1 MGIGMGIGIEID
13 MEMSIGIGGFITL
26 FILIGLRFPIALA
39 MLLVGGGGTVMLV
52 GWKALLGKFYADPY
66 YLFTSHY
73 LAVIPLFLLMGQ
85 FAFHSGMSHSLFV
98 CANKL
103 LGRRRGG
110 VAMAV
115 IGACAVFGSICGS
128 SIATAATMGRV
139 ALPEMKRLNYSKSLA
154 AGSVAVGG
162 TLGTLIPPSIVLIIY
177 AVLTE
182 QNLVKMFL
190 AALVPGIIAVVG
202 YFITI
207 MIVVRLVPTTL
218 KAKEDFSKTTEQDGG
233 RERKLD
239 KAYKLE
245 QRQIAETRTVSPSQ
259 ISPQEI
265 SLPQASP
272 SGEATASH
280 LPTIL
285 PTILVLALVIGGI
298 YVGVFTANEGAAI
311 GCILT
316 AAMALFNKRLSFN
329 VYAKCMKEAALTTG
343 MIYMVLLGAA
353 FFSSFLALTQ
363 LPASAATWV
372 GNADLHPYLVLAL
385 ILGLYIVLGCIMDT
399 IAMLILTLPIFF
411 PIVLA
416 LDFGM
421 SPEEVAIWFG
431 ILTLITVEMG
441 LITPPIGLNIFVI
454 NSLDKDIS
462 TSECFRGVIPFLLS
476 DILRVILLIAV
487 PTLTLGAVRWLTG

>member
-1 MGIGMGIGIEID
+1 MGFGMGLGIEFDMGID
-13 MEMSIGIGGFITL
+13 MEMSIGIGGFIAM
-26 FILIGLRFPIALA
+26 FVLIGLRFPIALA
-39 MLLVGGGGTVMLV
+39 MLLVGGGGTVILV

-98 CANKL
+98 YANKL

-218 KAKEDFSKTTEQDGG
+218 RAKDDVSNKTTTQNGG
-233 RERKLD
+233 GEERKFD
-239 KAYKLE
+239 KSYTLE

-259 ISPQEI
+259 IS
-265 SLPQASP
+265 S
-272 SGEATASH
+272 SGETTASH

-363 LPASAATWV
+363 LPASAAAWV

-476 DILRVILLIAV
+476 DILRVILLIAA
-487 PTLTLGAVRWLTG
+487 PTLTLGVVRWLAG

>member
-1 MGIGMGIGIEID
+1 MGIGIEFDMGID
-13 MEMSIGIGGFITL
+13 MGIGIGIGGFIAM
-26 FILIGLRFPIALA
+26 FVLIGLRFPIALA

-207 MIVVRLVPTTL
+207 MIVVRLAPTTL
-218 KAKEDFSKTTEQDGG
+218 RARNDLSNKTTTQDGG
-233 RERKLD
+233 GEERKLD
-239 KAYKLE
+239 KSYKLE
-245 QRQIAETRTVSPSQ
+245 QRQVAETRTVSPHETSPSQ
-259 ISPQEI
+259 ISPR
-265 SLPQASP
+265 
-272 SGEATASH
+272 GEATASH

-363 LPASAATWV
+363 LPASAAAWV

-476 DILRVILLIAV
+476 DILRVLLLIAA
-487 PTLTLGAVRWLTG
+487 PTLTLGAVRWLAG

>member
-1 MGIGMGIGIEID
+1 MGIGVEMG
-13 MEMSIGIGGFITL
+13 IGIGGFIAL

-207 MIVVRLVPTTL
+207 MIVVRLVPTTIRAKDDVS
-218 KAKEDFSKTTEQDGG
+218 KAKAADDSTPTALMSKDDSS
-233 RERKLD
+233 K
-239 KAYKLE
+239 
-245 QRQIAETRTVSPSQ
+245 
-259 ISPQEI
+259 
-265 SLPQASP
+265 ASP
-272 SGEATASH
+272 SDETTASH

-363 LPASAATWV
+363 LPASAAAWV

-462 TSECFRGVIPFLLS
+462 ASECFRGVVPFLLS
-476 DILRVILLIAV
+476 DIVRVILLIAV

>member
-1 MGIGMGIGIEID
+1 MGIGIEFD
-13 MEMSIGIGGFITL
+13 MGIGIGIGGFIAM
-26 FILIGLRFPIALA
+26 FVLIGLRFPIALA

-103 LGRRRGG
+103 LGRQRGG

-190 AALVPGIIAVVG
+190 AALVPGIITVVG

-207 MIVVRLVPTTL
+207 MIVVRLAPTTL
-218 KAKEDFSKTTEQDGG
+218 RAKNDVSKAKVADDSAPTALMSKD
-233 RERKLD
+233 D
-239 KAYKLE
+239 SSKA
-245 QRQIAETRTVSPSQ
+245 SPSQ
-259 ISPQEI
+259 IS
-265 SLPQASP
+265 S

-363 LPASAATWV
+363 LPASAAAWI

-462 TSECFRGVIPFLLS
+462 ASECFRGVIPFLLS
-476 DILRVILLIAV
+476 DILRVLLLIAA
-487 PTLTLGAVRWLTG
+487 PTLTLGAVRWLAG

>member
-1 MGIGMGIGIEID
+1 MGLGIEFDMGIDMGIG
-13 MEMSIGIGGFITL
+13 IGIGGFIAM
-26 FILIGLRFPIALA
+26 FVLIGLRFPIALA
-39 MLLVGGGGTVMLV
+39 MLLVGGGGTVILV

-98 CANKL
+98 YANKL

-218 KAKEDFSKTTEQDGG
+218 KAKEDLSLAKVADDYAPAALMSKDDSS
-233 RERKLD
+233 K
-239 KAYKLE
+239 
-245 QRQIAETRTVSPSQ
+245 
-259 ISPQEI
+259 
-265 SLPQASP
+265 ASP

-363 LPASAATWV
+363 LPASAAAWV

-476 DILRVILLIAV
+476 DILRVLLLIAA
-487 PTLTLGAVRWLTG
+487 PTLTLGAVRWLAG

>member
-1 MGIGMGIGIEID
+1 MGIDMGIG
-13 MEMSIGIGGFITL
+13 IGIGGFITL
-26 FILIGLRFPIALA
+26 FVLIGLRFPIALA
-39 MLLVGGGGTVMLV
+39 MLLVGGGGTVILV

-207 MIVVRLVPTTL
+207 MIVVRLAPTTL
-218 KAKEDFSKTTEQDGG
+218 RAKNDLSLAKVADDYAPAALMLKDDTSK
-233 RERKLD
+233 
-239 KAYKLE
+239 
-245 QRQIAETRTVSPSQ
+245 
-259 ISPQEI
+259 
-265 SLPQASP
+265 ASP
-272 SGEATASH
+272 SGETTASH

-298 YVGVFTANEGAAI
+298 YVGIFTANEGAAI

-363 LPASAATWV
+363 LPASTAAWV

-476 DILRVILLIAV
+476 DILRVILLIAA
-487 PTLTLGAVRWLTG
+487 PTLTLGVVRWLAG

>member
-1 MGIGMGIGIEID
+1 MGFDMGID
-13 MEMSIGIGGFITL
+13 MELGIGIGGFITL
-26 FILIGLRFPIALA
+26 FVLIGLRFPIALA

-207 MIVVRLVPTTL
+207 MIVVRLAPTTL
-218 KAKEDFSKTTEQDGG
+218 RAKNDLSLAKVADDYAPAALMLKDDTSK
-233 RERKLD
+233 
-239 KAYKLE
+239 
-245 QRQIAETRTVSPSQ
+245 
-259 ISPQEI
+259 
-265 SLPQASP
+265 ASP
-272 SGEATASH
+272 SGETTASH

-298 YVGVFTANEGAAI
+298 YVGIFTANEGAAI

-363 LPASAATWV
+363 LPASTAAWV

-462 TSECFRGVIPFLLS
+462 ASECFRGVIPFLLS
-476 DILRVILLIAV
+476 DILRVLLLIAA
-487 PTLTLGAVRWLTG
+487 PTLTLGAVRWLAG

>member
-1 MGIGMGIGIEID
+1 MEIG
-13 MEMSIGIGGFITL
+13 IGIGGFITL

-218 KAKEDFSKTTEQDGG
+218 KAKDDVSVAKVADDSAPTALMPKDDTSK
-233 RERKLD
+233 
-239 KAYKLE
+239 
-245 QRQIAETRTVSPSQ
+245 
-259 ISPQEI
+259 
-265 SLPQASP
+265 ASP

-329 VYAKCMKEAALTTG
+329 VYTKCMKEAALTTG

-363 LPASAATWV
+363 LPASAAAWV

-462 TSECFRGVIPFLLS
+462 ASECFRGVIPFLLS
-476 DILRVILLIAV
+476 DIVRVILLIAV